1 MTPTA
6 IWHPRDFTK
15 IQILDLYTTD
25 ERVLPVNQRQRVF
38 PNGTLLI
45 MAMQPGVD
53 DGLYSCEVSPGQD
66 MTAVSRSFRIIIRS
80 PQKQHLGGKQF
91 TDHDDIQHEVLLWMT
106 HQPKEFYAPGIGV

>member
-1 MTPTA
+1 M
-6 IWHPRDFTK
+6 FSFS
-15 IQILDLYTTD
+15 D

-80 PQKQHLGGKQF
+80 ESFSIPFVKV
-91 TDHDDIQHEVLLWMT
+91 IVVNVLLLA
-106 HQPKEFYAPGIGV
+106 QVLGNRKSFYDENVIHHSCSET

>member
-1 MTPTA
+1 
-6 IWHPRDFTK
+6 
-15 IQILDLYTTD
+15 

-45 MAMQPGVD
+45 MAMQPGMD

-80 PQKQHLGGKQF
+80 ESFSIPFAKVIVVKRIAVGSSPRQSKVILR
-91 TDHDDIQHEVLLWMT
+91 
-106 HQPKEFYAPGIGV
+106 